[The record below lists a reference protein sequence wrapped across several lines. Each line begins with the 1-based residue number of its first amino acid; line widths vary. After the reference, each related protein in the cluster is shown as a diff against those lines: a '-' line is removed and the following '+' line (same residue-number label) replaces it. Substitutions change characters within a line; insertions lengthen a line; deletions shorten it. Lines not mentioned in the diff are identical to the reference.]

1 MLYNNLFKIG
11 DKVKIS
17 NKDSDE
23 KSYIIG
29 GIIEREKAWNDHEY
43 QYKLR
48 NIDES
53 SNGLLKGMF
62 NEEDLEIIQERKS
75 DTTPEINLFMEY
87 LHHSEIDEGLSDN
100 KPKFRIGDV
109 VNVCGYKDLQSVK
122 EIIEFTNGQF
132 QYDTVAIDDEDLTY
146 RFEESSIEFQYHDPN
161 YEFYYTESVGNSLPK
176 WRGKVYNFYMFYK
189 DPETHGTLDD
199 ELVKEYN
206 NHTIPPKYMEHILE
220 SHSVYDRIEVVIG
233 SEEKKKKLMQDLQ
246 IDKGQ
251 LKDIAGSIHK
261 KINARNLNELNLKD
275 QGKLLHKPKTLVFSN
290 QESAFVDEICK
301 LDDKKDIYPL
311 DMTNLQIMG
320 AIKEAYENAY
330 KTGRR
335 RMQQNKDKQTG
346 EQNSPTRGQMLYRGE
361 SNKYKLTIEFWYNFD
376 LGIIETA
383 YPVTSDRSKKH

>member
-17 NKDSDE
+17 NKDSDG

-62 NEEDLEIIQERKS
+62 NEEDLEIIQERNS

-132 QYDTVAIDDEDLTY
+132 QYDTVPIDDEDLTY

-161 YEFYYTESVGNSLPK
+161 YEFYYTEYAGNGLPK
-176 WRGKVYNFYMFYK
+176 WRGELYNVY
-189 DPETHGTLDD
+189 TLYVDQQSHPYDGLD
-199 ELVKEYN
+199 EKLIEEYN
-206 NHTIPPKYMEHILE
+206 NDTIPPERMQHILHD
-220 SHSVYDRIEVVIG
+220 HSAYDRINDVIRNAG
-233 SEEKKKKLMQDLQ
+233 KKKVIAENLKISVNDLRY
-246 IDKGQ
+246 
-251 LKDIAGSIHK
+251 LELSVRR
-261 KINARNLNELNLKD
+261 KINARNLNDTDLDSKNRKFT
-275 QGKLLHKPKTLVFSN
+275 TLEYQFIS
-290 QESAFVDEICK
+290 EINK
-301 LDDKKDIYPL
+301 FDKKDIYPL

-320 AIKEAYENAY
+320 AIKEAYSNAR
-330 KTGRR
+330 KIRSRR
-335 RMQQNKDKQTG
+335 IQPNDGSNEKSAPIKG
-346 EQNSPTRGQMLYRGE
+346 KILYEGY
-361 SNKYKLTIEFWYNFD
+361 SSKYDLIIQFWYNFD